1 MCTPMG
7 LVRTST
13 CLVCTPMRLVCTAT
27 RLSPASAYGRTLL
40 LYAATPYTPSAWAA
54 SVVGV
59 QQCKTRMLDDSL
71 CTGDENPPRWQDQV
85 GGVLSVA
92 A

>member
-1 MCTPMG
+1 MVCTPMG

-13 CLVCTPMRLVCTAT
+13 CLVCTSTCLVCTPMRLVCTAA

-54 SVVGV
+54 SVAGV
-59 QQCKTRMLDDSL
+59 RQRKTRMLERQSL
-71 CTGDENPPRWQDQV
+71 HWR
-85 GGVLSVA
+85 
-92 A
+92 